1 MYSCFYG
8 VAWLATTRCADLRGS
23 VSFISSFALGFR
35 ARGVCPRGLAYD
47 SGFCDQ
53 VKAKLVNIT
62 SKNYGFMMVFGAI
75 IALNSCNELVYNDIH
90 IITYTYTYKYYNLSS
105 RSYFI
110 PFKTVKGHNCR
121 SLYWYMGFVTG
132 TFKTNKHHFGGP
144 TKTNVAILNYRV

>member
-1 MYSCFYG
+1 M
-8 VAWLATTRCADLRGS
+8 
-23 VSFISSFALGFR
+23 
-35 ARGVCPRGLAYD
+35 
-47 SGFCDQ
+47 
-53 VKAKLVNIT
+53 KAKLVNIT

-121 SLYWYMGFVTG
+121 SLY
-132 TFKTNKHHFGGP
+132 
-144 TKTNVAILNYRV
+144 